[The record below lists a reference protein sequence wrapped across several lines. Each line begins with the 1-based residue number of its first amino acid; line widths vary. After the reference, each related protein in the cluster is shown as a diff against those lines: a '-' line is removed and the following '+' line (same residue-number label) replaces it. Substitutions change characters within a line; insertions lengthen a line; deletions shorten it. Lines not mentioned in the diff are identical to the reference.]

1 MAEELARG
9 GDALPWTDIAAFAE
23 RAVAVALADRQA
35 AESLAG
41 WVFFD
46 RGLVDAAVALEHAT
60 GNPVTMPLGTA
71 HRYNPILF
79 LAPPWPEIHV
89 VDAERRH
96 GLDEAI
102 AEYTRLEQAYRAL
115 GYAVQLLPKAP
126 VEARADFVLAT
137 LGAASPV
144 AM

>member
-1 MAEELARG
+1 M
-9 GDALPWTDIAAFAE
+9 AAFAE
-23 RAVAVALADRQA
+23 RAVEVALADRRA
-35 AESLAG
+35 AVSLPG

-60 GNPVTMPLGTA
+60 GARAIARLGTA
-71 HRYNPILF
+71 HRYNANLF

-89 VDAERRH
+89 ADAERRH

-102 AEYTRLEQAYRAL
+102 AEYARLEHAYRAL
-115 GYAVQLLPKAP
+115 GYAIHLLPKAP

-137 LGAASPV
+137 LGATSPSG
-144 AM
+144 